1 MPIAEAVDLLNHRAR
16 QRSSERPNAAPIL
29 AEHDPIA
36 DLAELERLATL
47 LVTQVSPLVGIEAR
61 DRRPWA
67 GESLCEPESL
77 FCQLDGVT
85 HLFDD
90 EPGLLEHVKRMLHRE
105 GYQARLAIAS
115 NSAAAW
121 ALTHYHSSDCLISTD
136 QTAELS
142 RLPVAS
148 LRIATETHTT
158 LSRLGIETLGQ
169 LWNLPRGGLAQRLG
183 EALVDRMAEIQGE
196 VESPLTAFQQPIQF
210 SAKTELEYA
219 TDDLELIC
227 NRMQQLLDQVLAAMK
242 TAGQGVLRLVYR
254 LQLIDAAPLTAVIGL
269 YSPTRQREHLM
280 ELIQANLESIN
291 LRACVCKIALS
302 ILQSE
307 PLRAS
312 QPMLF
317 DDDGFSMDAAS
328 AGDQSLAQLVN
339 TLSGRL
345 GYQAVQGVRV
355 NSNPLPEKAYRT
367 YPLTDYRSRKLVNK
381 LPGHAK
387 KISVRKEQG
396 GATER
401 SSFPTRHDARRRPVQ
416 LLRRPVPIE
425 CLRREQDQ
433 QSSPTIRYQG
443 QDHLVK
449 VFWGPER
456 IETAWWDGPS
466 VRRDYYRVQTD
477 SGNLWWIFT
486 DLKTGQWYL
495 HGRFG

>member
-1 MPIAEAVDLLNHRAR
+1 MPIAEAVDLLSHRGR
-16 QRSSERPNAAPIL
+16 QRDPETPHVEPIL

-61 DRRPWA
+61 DPRPWA
-67 GESLCEPESL
+67 GESLCEPESI

-85 HLFDD
+85 HLFQD
-90 EPGLLEHVKRMLHRE
+90 EAGVLEHVIRMLDRE

-121 ALTHYHSSDCLISTD
+121 ALAHYHANHRLISTN
-136 QTAELS
+136 QQAELDG
-142 RLPVAS
+142 LPVAC
-148 LRIATETHTT
+148 LRLATETHTT

-169 LWNLPRGGLAQRLG
+169 LWKLPRSGLAQRLG
-183 EALVDRMAEIQGE
+183 EALVNRMAEMQGE
-196 VESPLTAFQQPIQF
+196 VESPLTAFQQPIQY
-210 SAKTELEYA
+210 SAETELEYA

-227 NRMQQLLDQVLAAMK
+227 HRMQSLLDKVLSAMK
-242 TAGQGVLRLVYR
+242 TAGQGVLRLVYQ
-254 LQLIDAAPLTAVIGL
+254 LQLVDAAPLTAVIGL

-280 ELIQANLESIN
+280 ELIQANLESIQ
-291 LRACVCKIALS
+291 LRASVSKVALKV
-302 ILQSE
+302 LQSE

-317 DDDGFSMDAAS
+317 DDDGLSVDAAS

-381 LPGHAK
+381 LPGH
-387 KISVRKEQG
+387 VRKIRVSKEPGRAQG
-396 GATER
+396 R

-416 LLRRPVPIE
+416 LLRRPVRIE
-425 CLRREQDQ
+425 CQRREHDQ

-443 QDHLVK
+443 QDHRVK